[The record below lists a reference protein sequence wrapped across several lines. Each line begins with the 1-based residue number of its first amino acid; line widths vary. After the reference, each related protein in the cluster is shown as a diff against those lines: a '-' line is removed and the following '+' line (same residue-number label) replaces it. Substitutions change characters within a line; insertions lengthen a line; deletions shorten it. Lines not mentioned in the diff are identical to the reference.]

1 MYPSLK
7 VIQFFHCHLLREESK
22 ERLAYLPVSYSNKF
36 YTLKNSIVSYM
47 SSLFLCFVLY
57 TDLSDNIN
65 NSVYSDNNDAR
76 ISSYNGVFFSP
87 DWNKKRN
94 YNHEKSKNNFWHFLP
109 ISNLKLYHILTIQVI
124 FPCTGK
130 HV

>member
-1 MYPSLK
+1 MFSSK
-7 VIQFFHCHLLREESK
+7 ESK

-76 ISSYNGVFFSP
+76 ISYNTHSLKIFHLTVEKCFGNFYSLTME
-87 DWNKKRN
+87 KK
-94 YNHEKSKNNFWHFLP
+94 H
-109 ISNLKLYHILTIQVI
+109 
-124 FPCTGK
+124 
-130 HV
+130 